1 PGAGAPGGA
10 GRPAL
15 GWGARASPPPPPPR
29 LPPPPACQNPPR
41 KYSGGKVTTLGL
53 VNIGVVATGILAAPR
68 LEAEAILVENG
79 RITAAGTASRT
90 GAGRADVVG
99 ACFGATLAPGVFD
112 SHCHVVLGD

>member
-1 PGAGAPGGA
+1 ARTAPRGGH
-10 GRPAL
+10 AL
-15 GWGARASPPPPPPR
+15 PPPTTDPPR
-29 LPPPPACQNPPR
+29 RPPPACQNPPR